1 MNDIINDIYKD
12 KHRYLRIIYN
22 YVKDYD
28 LCEDLLQDAII
39 KFINSIRGNNYKDE
53 GKPMA
58 YFNFICQNVS
68 KDYLRRKN
76 VRPLMVDYEETY
88 SNKNVSRIE
97 IDYDKE
103 ILSELINNSLRK
115 TKLKR
120 RVILRLRI
128 EGWKYDEIAD
138 MMNVP
143 METVKAAMFYMRKK
157 IKDNLKLAA

>member
-1 MNDIINDIYKD
+1 MIDIINDIYKD
-12 KHRYLRIIYN
+12 KLRYIRIIYN

-28 LCEDLLQDAII
+28 VCEDLLQDAII
-39 KFINSIRGNNYKDE
+39 KFINSIRNDNYKNE

-76 VRPLMVDYEETY
+76 VRPFLVNYEETY
-88 SNKNVSRIE
+88 SNKKTTSIA

-103 ILSELINNSLRK
+103 ILSDLINNSLRK
-115 TKLKR
+115 TSLKR
-120 RVILRLRI
+120 RVIFRLRI
-128 EGWKYDEIAD
+128 EGWKYEEIAE

-143 METVKAAMFYMRKK
+143 IETVKAAIFYMRKK
-157 IKDNLKLAA
+157 IKLKLVA